1 MARYG
6 PQRKA
11 ALLALW
17 RALTQGRGPGS
28 PGFGDRLRA
37 TPRMLGGALSGR
49 YPELGRS
56 RLMLLLLA
64 IAYLVSPV
72 DLVPELF
79 LSVLGLVDD
88 AVVALWIG
96 GSFLVE
102 TDRFLDWER
111 RRPPVAGSAEPGGRR
126 PELPNR

>member
-1 MARYG
+1 MAKLG

-17 RALTQGRGPGS
+17 RALTQSRGPGL
-28 PGFGDRLRA
+28 PGLGDRLRA
-37 TPRMLGGALSGR
+37 APRMLTGALSGR

-56 RLMLLLLA
+56 RIALLVLA
-64 IAYLVSPV
+64 FAYLISPV

-88 AVVALWIG
+88 AVVALWLG

-102 TDRFLDWER
+102 TDRFLEWER
-111 RRPPVAGSAEPGGRR
+111 SRPGVGVPPV
-126 PELPNR
+126 ELPKR